1 MDRAQ
6 SINLTWADID
16 FERGRIHVRNRAA
29 TPELPPFTVKADGR
43 GGPSKAR
50 SVPIPKPVA
59 DALAAWQAD
68 ASEGVPFVFMTAER
82 FEQVKR
88 NWTRCQAGLPREGSQ
103 KPRPWENR
111 DMAIN
116 VLRECRRHLK
126 QSSVTADPPMTLH
139 AFRKSF
145 GQNHAYNGTP
155 IHVLQ
160 QLMGHSSV
168 ATTREFYIHGAD
180 ANTQAATDR
189 YEELLSPEVAETAC
203 VEETDARVI
212 GGLNMG
218 IDPAGPMIC
227 NVLVLLGLAQL

>member
-68 ASEGVPFVFMTAER
+68 TSEGVPFVFMTAER

-88 NWTRCQAGLPREGSQ
+88 NWTR
-103 KPRPWENR
+103 W
-111 DMAIN
+111 
-116 VLRECRRHLK
+116 
-126 QSSVTADPPMTLH
+126 SSVTCKAKPFWTISASTH
-139 AFRKSF
+139 RRWA
-145 GQNHAYNGTP
+145 
-155 IHVLQ
+155 
-160 QLMGHSSV
+160 
-168 ATTREFYIHGAD
+168 
-180 ANTQAATDR
+180 
-189 YEELLSPEVAETAC
+189 
-203 VEETDARVI
+203 
-212 GGLNMG
+212 
-218 IDPAGPMIC
+218 
-227 NVLVLLGLAQL
+227 